1 MVSNRLANIDKEL
14 KNFDVDSFSSLY
26 EVVSSFDLDYD
37 LKGYSVID
45 IYSVLVEDAMLKYLL
60 GSSNKR
66 EYQFVYD
73 MVSSGSD
80 FLTLLSTNPDM
91 LRTFYSDFINDRY
104 LDINEDLIKSL
115 DYEKL
120 GKKNISFFEELDRV
134 TLKIKRRYSKDKD
147 FKKIS
152 RG

>member
-1 MVSNRLANIDKEL
+1 MVSKRLANIDKEL
-14 KNFDVDSFSSLY
+14 KNFDVDSFSNLY
-26 EVVSSFDLDYD
+26 EVVDSFDLDYN
-37 LKGYSVID
+37 LKGYNVID

-60 GSSNKR
+60 CSSKKR

-73 MVSSGSD
+73 MVSKGSD
-80 FLTLLSTNPDM
+80 FLTLLGTNSDM
-91 LRTFYSDFINDRY
+91 LKTFYSDFINDRY
-104 LDINEDLIKSL
+104 LDRNDSLIKSL

-134 TLKIKRRYSKDKD
+134 TVNNKYRYSKDKN